1 MHDLEPNH
9 TRRSSAEEAMIA
21 RPTSSPLQI
30 LSTHRREF
38 TVGVLGVLAPLI
50 AFTGI
55 AEDVLQHEAFAWD
68 VRTLE
73 ALHAQA
79 TPTLDAVMLAITH
92 TGDVKVLGGFLMIV
106 LLGLWFGGFPR
117 NATFLAL
124 SSGGA
129 AAMNI
134 ALKSWFQRPRPEL
147 WVRLIPEHDFG
158 FPSGHAMG
166 SVAVVAALAVLAWPT
181 RWRWPVI
188 VLGMGFALAV
198 SVSRLYLGVHYP
210 SDVIAGGVLSLAWV
224 TALALGLRP
233 ELFARKS
240 EVQS

>member
-1 MHDLEPNH
+1 MIV
-9 TRRSSAEEAMIA
+9 RSS
-21 RPTSSPLQI
+21 SSTLQAI
-30 LSTHRREF
+30 FTHRRAI
-38 TVGVLGVLAPLI
+38 TTAVLGMFAPLI
-50 AFTGI
+50 AFTVI
-55 AEDVLQHEAFAWD
+55 AEDVLRHEAFAWD

-73 ALHAQA
+73 VLHAQA
-79 TPTLDAVMLAITH
+79 TPRLDTVMLAITH
-92 TGDVKVLGGFLMIV
+92 AGDVKVIGGFLMIA

-129 AAMNI
+129 AAMNV

-166 SVAVVAALAVLAWPT
+166 SMAVMTALMVLAWPT
-181 RWRWPVI
+181 RWRWLVI
-188 VLGMGFALAV
+188 VLGLSFALAV
-198 SVSRLYLGVHYP
+198 CISRLYLGVHYP
-210 SDVIAGGVLSLAWV
+210 SDVIAGSVLSLAWV
-224 TALALGLRP
+224 TALTLGLRP
-233 ELFARKS
+233 ELFARRL